1 MAPRIAKRAANR
13 SNDEKTRRDG
23 LNVEFRARFV
33 IIDYWGFELAGCDA
47 TEPDLYREAPR
58 FVKGFRGTLILEFA
72 LETALTP
79 LGE

>member
-1 MAPRIAKRAANR
+1 VAVADAVAVGL
-13 SNDEKTRRDG
+13 DETRRDG

-33 IIDYWGFELAGCDA
+33 IIAYWWFELAGCDA

-58 FVKGFRGTLILEFA
+58 FVKGSRGPLILEFA

-79 LGE
+79 LGK